1 MHWKDVDHSYDEG
14 AVVFVCVNPQL
25 GGEALLIV
33 PDGVA
38 VSPTAW
44 HVDPSGSGVLR
55 FTVRVTPG
63 ASGQIYGQTKSE
75 SGGGSGPGLE
85 VVTEDGHWSVA
96 EPQASG

>member
-1 MHWKDVDHSYDEG
+1 MDHSYDKG
-14 AVVFVCVNPQL
+14 AAVFVCVNTQL
-25 GGEALLIV
+25 GGEAMLIV

-38 VSPTAW
+38 VSPTAR

-63 ASGQIYGQTKSE
+63 VRADLRPDEERERWGAE
-75 SGGGSGPGLE
+75 LGPE
-85 VVTEDGHWSVA
+85 VVTEDGHWSFA